1 MKVYKFGGA
10 SVRNADGVRNLRKI
24 IDDEQNLFIIV
35 SAMGKTTNA
44 LEKVFEGLQK
54 GDKQLSLE
62 HVESLRKYHAEIID
76 ELWHEPKRLPAVDAL
91 FGELEKVATETVY
104 KPGDAELWYDTIVA
118 YGELV
123 STTIISEYLNYA
135 GVSNRWIDMRRCFL
149 TEQRHKDAGVNI
161 EASASL
167 LKNALGKC
175 VENIFIGQG
184 FIGGAPD
191 GTTTTLG
198 REGSDYSAAVV
209 ANILDAESMSVWKD
223 VDGVMNAD
231 PKAFPDAVQ
240 IAELNYLDTIEL
252 AYSGAQIIHPKT
264 IKPLQ
269 NKNIPLYVRPFGDK
283 RKPGTVIRG
292 MSAPVDVPILILKKD
307 QVLLTIRSRDFSFVL
322 EEKFAT
328 IFSLLERFRIK
339 TNLIH
344 NSAVNLSLCVD
355 NSWHIDE
362 AIEALREAGFD
373 VMKAE
378 NMELLTVRGY
388 TDELCGVKPAVRRS
402 SCGRAR
408 SPPCAWS
415 ANGNN
420 RSQGP
425 DSWAGVAGCVSSVSA
440 FPPLFFPLLLSGAE
454 FVDNADHRRVADFAV
469 ALHVPDRA
477 GDIPLD
483 VAFQPFVKR
492 AFGVVF
498 VVEQHVADR
507 A

>member
-24 IDDEQNLFIIV
+24 IDDEQHLFIIV

-44 LEKVFEGLQK
+44 LERVFAGVQQGNREAALG
-54 GDKQLSLE
+54 E
-62 HVESLRKYHAEIID
+62 VAALRSYHAEIID
-76 ELWHEPKRLPAVDAL
+76 DLWHGHRQLERVDAL
-91 FGELEKVATETVY
+91 FDELERVAAETVY
-104 KPGDAELWYDTIVA
+104 RPEEAELRYDEIVA

-123 STTIISEYLNYA
+123 STTIISEYLNHA
-135 GVSNRWIDMRRCFL
+135 GVANRWIDMRSAPRL
-149 TEQRHKDAGVNI
+149 RSALAGCG
-161 EASASL
+161 ET
-167 LKNALGKC
+167 
-175 VENIFIGQG
+175 IFVGQG

-223 VDGVMNAD
+223 VDGILNAD
-231 PKAFPDAVQ
+231 PKIFPDAVQ

-283 RKPGTVIRG
+283 RKPGTVIRA

-307 QVLLTIRSRDFSFVL
+307 QVLLTLRSRDFSFVL

-339 TNLIH
+339 ANLIH

-355 NSWHIDE
+355 RSWHIDE
-362 AIEALREAGFD
+362 AVGALRGAGFD
-373 VMKAE
+373 VMRSD

-388 TDELCGVKPAVRRS
+388 TDELWRRYACGPQVFIRQATQSTVRVVR
-402 SCGRAR
+402 
-408 SPPCAWS
+408 
-415 ANGNN
+415 
-420 RSQGP
+420 
-425 DSWAGVAGCVSSVSA
+425 
-440 FPPLFFPLLLSGAE
+440 
-454 FVDNADHRRVADFAV
+454 
-469 ALHVPDRA
+469 
-477 GDIPLD
+477 
-483 VAFQPFVKR
+483 KR
-492 AFGVVF
+492 G
-498 VVEQHVADR
+498 
-507 A
+507 